1 MRRPAWPQGQLD
13 LGRRIAR
20 REREAV
26 ASRRLVAGEAAIA
39 LTSKQRA
46 QLKSLAHPLKPLLHV
61 GKEGVTGTVVASVR
75 EAFNTRELLKV
86 KVLEAAPQSAR
97 AIGEDLAWRLDGVEL
112 VQVIGRTVVLYRR
125 HPEKP
130 EIMLPR

>member
-1 MRRPAWPQGQLD
+1 MRRRHPVIRHVPRFAVVFAFLFQ
-13 LGRRIAR
+13 
-20 REREAV
+20 EAP
-26 ASRRLVAGEAAIA
+26 IA

-46 QLKSLAHPLKPLLHV
+46 QLKSLAHSLKPLLHI
-61 GKEGVTGTVVASVR
+61 GKEGVTGTVVESVR

-86 KVLEAAPQSAR
+86 KVLEPAPESAR
-97 AIGEDLAWRLDGVEL
+97 EIGEDLAWRLEGVEL

-130 EIMLPR
+130 EIRLS